1 MSSFLSTEIAEKVAT
16 VTINRPDKLNALNK
30 AVIAELGTT
39 FAALHANNDV
49 AAIILTG
56 AGRAFVAGADI
67 AEISAVA
74 DSPEGLAEVSRFGSN
89 VFTSIER
96 GPKPCIAA
104 VNGFALGGGL
114 ELALACH
121 VRIASSTAKFGLPEV
136 KLGLI
141 PGYGGTQRLP
151 RLIGTGRALQ
161 MILTGQMIEAEAA
174 LAMGLVNSL
183 HPFDG
188 LLNAAR
194 AMAKEMAAQGP
205 LALAHAIAA
214 VNEGA
219 GQSLDNALAI
229 EGRHFDAVGRTADG
243 REGTAAFLEKRAPN
257 FRGA

>member
-1 MSSFLSTEIAEKVAT
+1 MAFLLTDIADRIAT

-30 AVIAELGTT
+30 DVIAELGAT
-39 FAALHANNDV
+39 FAKLHADTSV
-49 AAIILTG
+49 AVIILTG

-74 DSPEGLAEVSRFGSN
+74 DTKGGLAEVSRFGSN

-121 VRIASSTAKFGLPEV
+121 VRIASSSAKFGLPEV

-151 RLIGTGRALQ
+151 RLVGTGNALQ
-161 MILTGQMIEAEAA
+161 MILTAGMVDADRA
-174 LAMGLVNSL
+174 LAMGLVQQVCT
-183 HPFDG
+183 PEG
-188 LLNAAR
+188 LMPAAQS
-194 AMAKEMAAQGP
+194 MAKEMAAQGP

-219 GQSLDNALAI
+219 SEPLDKALAI
-229 EGRHFDAVGRTADG
+229 EGKHFDAVGRTADG
-243 REGTAAFLEKRAPN
+243 REGTSAFLEKRAPN